1 MYMYRYMVTL
11 VSLGNACLWPIV
23 PYDLLCWL
31 FLSLELVYIE
41 FLFSCIPFAWHRF
54 LDIFVWHLLSGQF
67 SRGHVFFLT
76 FYVWRSLL
84 HGIPC
89 IDNLES
95 WHSLLKFCFLGPL
108 CFDVSLIYRHVF
120 LWEGRLRSCWFVFST
135 FRNSYTHPKNKT
147 FAHTLCL
154 DPYTSAITMTYT

>member
-1 MYMYRYMVTL
+1 MFMYMYKYMVTL
-11 VSLGNACLWPIV
+11 VSLGFDQLFHTTFCLDFSFPLSWFILNF
-23 PYDLLCWL
+23 YSLA
-31 FLSLELVYIE
+31 FLSPGTSFSTY
-41 FLFSCIPFAWHRF
+41 LFDTF
-54 LDIFVWHLLSGQF
+54 LSGQV

-147 FAHTLCL
+147 FAHTLYL